1 MKKVFISYKHDDDRY
16 VNDVRSIRSNS
27 NHPLSFNDRSLE
39 EAILNEYGDINRRSP
54 ADAASLPV
62 QDKIQQRLQDSDKL
76 VVLIGDNTHSS
87 LWVQWEMDTFR
98 KFRGE
103 RNILMMRLP
112 YSNGGVPSGYKSYD
126 IRDWDLRYLSDWIN
140 T

>member
-54 ADAASLPV
+54 ADAASMPV
-62 QDKIQQRLQDSDKL
+62 QDNIKQRLQDSDKL

-112 YSNGGVPSGYKSYD
+112 SSNGGAPSGYSSSSIK
-126 IRDWDLRYLSDWIN
+126 DWDTRYLSNWIN